1 MRDIVIFSGTSS
13 VALSNRICSN
23 LSLPQGKVSCV
34 KFANGE
40 SSIQVGTSV
49 REKDVFICQT
59 GAGDVNDLLI
69 ELLLMVS
76 ACKMASAK
84 RITVI
89 MPLFFYSR
97 QPEVPGVLSKKPIS
111 GAIPT
116 STLLPK
122 NIGNEEE
129 DTENG
134 TYKPWIAPN
143 GSLIAQMIESAGADH
158 ILTMDLHDSQF
169 QGFFNISVD
178 NLFSKPLVQHYI
190 STYIPNF
197 KESVIVS
204 PDAGGAKRATSVADN
219 LGLPFAMVH
228 KERSLVD
235 FEDRNMLVGDVN
247 NKTCVIIDD
256 LIDTANTLI
265 RAAKLLKS
273 QGANDI
279 YAIVTHG
286 VFSDNALDKV
296 IATGLFK
303 KIITSNSVDQ
313 GEKRQSEFVD
323 VLDVSR
329 MFSEAIRRINNGESV
344 SLIYNQLM

>member
-13 VALSNRICSN
+13 EELVQRICSN
-23 LSLPQGKVSCV
+23 LSLPQGKVQSV

-40 SSIQVGTSV
+40 TSIQVGTSV

-59 GAGDVNDLLI
+59 GAGDVNDMLI

-89 MPLFFYSR
+89 MPLFFYSC
-97 QPEVPGVLSKKPIS
+97 QPEIPGVLSKKPNAGS
-111 GAIPT
+111 IPT

-122 NIGNEEE
+122 DIGTEEA
-129 DTENG
+129 DSMNG
-134 TYKPWIAPN
+134 TYKPWIVPN
-143 GSLIAQMIESAGADH
+143 GTLIAQMIESAGADH

-169 QGFFNISVD
+169 QGFFNIPVD

-190 STYIPNF
+190 STYIPKF
-197 KESVIVS
+197 EDSVIVS
-204 PDAGGAKRATSVADN
+204 PDAGGAKRATSVADT
-219 LGLPFAMVH
+219 LGLPFALVH
-228 KERSLVD
+228 KEKSFVD
-235 FEDRNMLVGDVN
+235 SEDRNMLVGDVN
-247 NKTCVIIDD
+247 GKTCVIIDD
-256 LIDTANTLI
+256 LIDTASTLI

-286 VFSDNALDKV
+286 VFSNNALQRV
-296 IATGLFK
+296 IDIGLFK

-313 GEKRQSEFVD
+313 GEIRKSEYVD

-344 SLIYNQLM
+344 SLIYNQLQ